1 MYVWLWFAEN
11 FCGVSDDRGRA
22 MEYAQTHLSADRTVL
37 VESARLTL
45 GIHGPR
51 HIRTGHRFTARL
63 VCGRARWT
71 EVIDAEAS

>member
-1 MYVWLWFAEN
+1 MRYAE
-11 FCGVSDDRGRA
+11 A
-22 MEYAQTHLSADRTVL
+22 HLSSDGAVL
-37 VESARLTL
+37 VESARLML